1 MKLILDEKTIKR
13 NTAIGRY
20 ASLVALLILGGG
32 MYVTFAYGDDPQ
44 FVPIS
49 FGALLVGFLLSQ
61 FGIYFG
67 NRWGRRPR
75 VDERITSALKGMAKE
90 YSLYHYTAP
99 VSHLIVGPAGV
110 WIIEPYYQRGTI
122 TYEKGRWRQKG
133 GGFLLAYLK
142 IFAQE
147 GLGRPD
153 VEIESDTESMKK
165 FFIKELGE
173 ENVPP
178 INAVLVF
185 TDDRAELNIEDAP
198 HPAMKIG
205 ELKEFLRKT
214 AKSAPL
220 PTPVYKRIQEAL
232 PQEERKS

>member
-1 MKLILDEKTIKR
+1 MKLVLDEKIIKR

-20 ASLVALLILGGG
+20 SSLVALLILGGG
-32 MYVTFAYGDDPQ
+32 MYVTFVYPDQVAL
-44 FVPIS
+44 S

-75 VDERITSALKGMAKE
+75 VDERITSALKGLNKDFT
-90 YSLYHYTAP
+90 LYHYTAP
-99 VSHLIVGPAGV
+99 VSHLMVGPAGV

-153 VEIESDTESMKK
+153 IEIETDTESLKK
-165 FFIKELGE
+165 FLQKELGE
-173 ENVPP
+173 GNLPP

-185 TDDRAELNIEDAP
+185 TDDRVDLQVEDAP
-198 HPAMKIG
+198 QPAIKIDA
-205 ELKEFLRKT
+205 LKEFFRKT
-214 AKSAPL
+214 AKAAPML
-220 PTPVYKRIQEAL
+220 PSEYNRIKGVL
-232 PQEERKS
+232 PQDSVEVK

>member
-1 MKLILDEKTIKR
+1 MKIILDEKIIKR

-32 MYVTFAYGDDPQ
+32 MYVTFAYPDM
-44 FVPIS
+44 VTIS

-153 VEIESDTESMKK
+153 IEIESDTESMKK
-165 FFIKELGE
+165 FLSKELGE

-185 TDDRAELNIEDAP
+185 SDERAELKIEDAP

-214 AKSAPL
+214 VKSAPL
-220 PTPVYKRIQEAL
+220 PTSVYKRIQEAL

>member
-1 MKLILDEKTIKR
+1 MKLILNEKIIKR

-20 ASLVALLILGGG
+20 SSLVALLILGGG
-32 MYVTFAYGDDPQ
+32 MYVTFAYPDQ
-44 FVPIS
+44 VTIS

-75 VDERITSALKGMAKE
+75 VDEQITSALKGMNKE
-90 YSLYHYTAP
+90 YALYHYTAP

-133 GGFLLAYLK
+133 GGFLLTYMK

-147 GLGRPD
+147 GIGRPD
-153 VEIESDTESMKK
+153 IEIEADTESIKK
-165 FFIKELGE
+165 FLAKALGE
-173 ENVPP
+173 QNLPP
-178 INAVLVF
+178 IKSVLVF
-185 TDDRAELNIEDAP
+185 TDARVELQIEDAP

-214 AKSAPL
+214 AKSEPL
-220 PTPVYKRIQEAL
+220 PVPDYKRIQEVL
-232 PQEERKS
+232 PQEESKS